1 MKLYTITYSAA
12 FAFGKSIQG
21 QYKTD
26 AYSEYD
32 AIDNLIGF
40 VSCFG
45 LLRKLDI
52 QTVIAR

>member
-12 FAFGKSIQG
+12 FAVGKPIHS
-21 QYKTD
+21 QYKTE

-32 AIDNLIGF
+32 AINHLVSF
-40 VSCFG
+40 VSCLG
-45 LLRKLDI
+45 LLRKLNI